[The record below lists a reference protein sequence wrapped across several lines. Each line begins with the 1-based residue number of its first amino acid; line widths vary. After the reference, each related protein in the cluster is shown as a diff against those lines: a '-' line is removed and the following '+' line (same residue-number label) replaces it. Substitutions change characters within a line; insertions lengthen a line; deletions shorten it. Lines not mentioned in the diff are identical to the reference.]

1 MPVLGWV
8 AWAAA
13 VGGGE
18 LDGVMETLMLY
29 WQGVMVIFLAMFVLS
44 CVGALAQHTQLMLD
58 QEESNKLRA
67 QLSDDVR
74 LSCTYSVIL
83 FSSFFLTV
91 CDDVSLLIY

>member
-1 MPVLGWV
+1 MMVRLV
-8 AWAAA
+8 SCH
-13 VGGGE
+13 VRQCR
-18 LDGVMETLMLY
+18 
-29 WQGVMVIFLAMFVLS
+29 QGVMVIFLAMFVLS

-83 FSSFFLTV
+83 SIFFLFLTV